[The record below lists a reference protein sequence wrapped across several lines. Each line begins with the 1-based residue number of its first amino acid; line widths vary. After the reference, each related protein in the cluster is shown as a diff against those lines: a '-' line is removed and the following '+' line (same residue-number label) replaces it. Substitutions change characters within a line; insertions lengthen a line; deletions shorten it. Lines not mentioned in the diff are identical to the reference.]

1 MSRIVVPSARIA
13 SAPRWRVRDVK
24 CSLSFDGV
32 DDTVVGVAP
41 GIAGSSVWTLA
52 AWVLWRKDSSAGGW
66 PTGVVSIGVASA
78 NTGAFIG
85 LRSSGGK
92 GHLSA
97 GVYNDYSLGGD
108 PVALGIWKRVIAV
121 YSGGAGTITL
131 YVGGVQNGAPL
142 AKTCNITDTTPTLG
156 ALCGASSTFSAVLL
170 DDARI
175 YSRAWSP
182 AEVAADFR
190 GEDVS
195 STGLVRWWK
204 LEDGLGSTARE
215 EIGGT
220 NDPAPGALWSPLV
233 PFRRNRI
240 VENVAACPYRA
251 EVVVLHH
258 ADLSPGAGSFGIG
271 GWIVAPPK
279 GTALNLAFKYSASA
293 YMFLDVPTDG
303 LTRMRLY
310 DGTTL
315 ITCAS
320 PFGAK
325 PLTWMHLFGVR
336 DNVSGLAI
344 LYVDGVPMKAQAL
357 GALGDI
363 GNTANLTLL
372 NPAAVLF
379 GANDLLW
386 RKGAPFTWDEIRA
399 HYFDGIIPANPG
411 GGVVQIGWAMRE
423 GAGTTVASSPAG
435 YNGTLSAASW
445 TTATRCKARIAVP

>member
-1 MSRIVVPSARIA
+1 MPRSLITAARSAIAAPRQRVRDARCSLWFDLIDDRGVGSHGLGTGDKVFTLEGWFRFSKAPANWGAGIAIGPAAAGSPWLGGSSTGTYAAGRYGIANHPTTTKVSVGEWVHLALTHEALGGPLRIYLNGTLLYTSGDVAVDVPSAVCSFGAMNTGVLPFGGNLSGPRIWSSGLIA
-13 SAPRWRVRDVK
+13 SQLLAVVRE
-24 CSLSFDGV
+24 G
-32 DDTVVGVAP
+32 P
-41 GIAGSSVWTLA
+41 
-52 AWVLWRKDSSAGGW
+52 
-66 PTGVVSIGVASA
+66 
-78 NTGAFIG
+78 
-85 LRSSGGK
+85 
-92 GHLSA
+92 
-97 GVYNDYSLGGD
+97 
-108 PVALGIWKRVIAV
+108 
-121 YSGGAGTITL
+121 
-131 YVGGVQNGAPL
+131 
-142 AKTCNITDTTPTLG
+142 
-156 ALCGASSTFSAVLL
+156 SAVGT
-170 DDARI
+170 
-175 YSRAWSP
+175 P
-182 AEVAADFR
+182 H
-190 GEDVS
+190 
-195 STGLVRWWK
+195 RWWK
-204 LEDGLGSTARE
+204 LEDGVGATARE

-220 NDPAPGALWSPLV
+220 DDAITGALWSPLV

-240 VENVAACPYRA
+240 VENVPACPYRA
-251 EVVVLHH
+251 EVAVSHH
-258 ADLSPGAGSFGIG
+258 ADLSLGAGSFGIG
-271 GWIVAPPK
+271 GWIVAPPE

-293 YMFLDVPTDG
+293 YMFLDVPTTG

-363 GNTANLTLL
+363 GNTANLTFI

>member
-1 MSRIVVPSARIA
+1 MPRIVVPSPRLVVP
-13 SAPRWRVRDVK
+13 APRQRVRDAR
-24 CSLSFDGV
+24 CSLWFDGV
-32 DDTVVGVAP
+32 DDQVAGTIP
-41 GIAGSSVWTLA
+41 AAITGAAPWTICCRYFPTKPAGTTAGCLFIGTLA
-52 AWVLWRKDSSAGGW
+52 PNQWAMIGQRAVFGGLYRVGG
-66 PTGVVSIGVASA
+66 GVSTAECLSDAVVQPRWYDVA
-78 NTGAFIG
+78 F
-85 LRSSGGK
+85 RF
-92 GHLSA
+92 
-97 GVYNDYSLGGD
+97 
-108 PVALGIWKRVIAV
+108 
-121 YSGGAGTITL
+121 SGGAGGTL
-131 YVGGVQNGAPL
+131 SLHVDNQSVKTAAWAVPALTGTTACIGRNLGGGACPGNV
-142 AKTCNITDTTPTLG
+142 C
-156 ALCGASSTFSAVLL
+156 
-170 DDARI
+170 DARVYAADI
-175 YSRAWSP
+175 GA
-182 AEVAADFR
+182 AGVAAWRR
-190 GEDVS
+190 GEEPA
-195 STGLVRWWK
+195 TPARWWK
-204 LEDGLGSTARE
+204 LEDGLGTTAHE

-220 NDPAPGALWSPLV
+220 DDPVTGALPSPLV
-233 PFRRNRI
+233 PFRRMRI
-240 VENVAACPYRA
+240 VEDVAACPYRA